1 MAAIM
6 KRVSIKDIASK
17 AGVVPSTVSLVLNGR
32 AKEQR
37 ISDEVAE
44 RIRRIADE
52 TGYRPLQTAVS
63 LRKGYSKTL
72 GLIVEDISN
81 VFFATL
87 AKAIEEEAYAKG
99 YKIVYCSTEN
109 DNDKGRELI
118 AMLTSQQVDGFLITP
133 TPGMENEIRQLRKPV
148 VLMDRYFPELEVP
161 AVLVDNYK
169 GSRLGMD
176 HLLDKGYRAIG
187 LITVD
192 LDQIQMKERER
203 GYRTALK
210 ERKIKRQEKWI
221 LKLPYHS
228 EQERTVEEIRKFLYE
243 HPELDAV
250 FFATNY
256 LGVCGLEAI
265 QQLKLKIPEKLA
277 VICFDDHDLFRLF
290 TPGITIIR
298 QPIRDIAKS
307 ALHLLMNQLDKLSVA
322 QLPEN
327 YQKPPEM
334 VIRGST

>member
-1 MAAIM
+1 M
-6 KRVSIKDIASK
+6 KRVSIKDIAQK
-17 AGVVPSTVSLVLNGR
+17 AGVVPSTVSLVLNGK

-87 AKAIEEEAYAKG
+87 AKAIEEEAYARG

-109 DNDKGRELI
+109 DNEKGRELI

-133 TPGMENEIRQLRKPV
+133 TPDMEKEIRQLRKPV
-148 VLMDRYFPELEVP
+148 VLMDRYFPGLELP
-161 AVLVDNYK
+161 SVLVDNFEGTK
-169 GSRLGMD
+169 LGME
-176 HLLDKGYRAIG
+176 HLLETGYRNIG

-192 LDQIQMKERER
+192 LNQIQMMERER
-203 GYRTALK
+203 GYRETL
-210 ERKIKRQEKWI
+210 ELRGINVEESNI
-221 LKLPYHS
+221 LRLPYHS
-228 EQERTVEEIRKFLYE
+228 AHEPAVEAIRKFLKANDK
-243 HPELDAV
+243 LDAV

-265 QQLKLKIPEKLA
+265 QQLKWKIPGRLA
-277 VICFDDHDLFRLF
+277 VVCFDDHDLFRLF
-290 TPGITIIR
+290 SPGITIIR

-307 ALHLLMNQLDKLSVA
+307 ALQLLMRQLDKLPA
-322 QLPEN
+322 ELPKN
-327 YQKPPEM
+327 YLKPPEM
-334 VIRGST
+334 IIRGST